1 MAKKTVADIELSG
14 KKVLVRVDF
23 NVPLDETGDLADA
36 LRIQAALPTLEYIL
50 ERGGALVLMSHLGR
64 PKGKVVPE
72 LSLKPVAQRLSQDLG
87 REVRLAPDCVG
98 AEVEVLAAGLQSG
111 EVLLLENLRFHAEE
125 EDNSA
130 AFARQ
135 LGQLG
140 DVYVNDAF
148 GAAHRAHAPTAAVT
162 EYTSEAV
169 SGFLMERE
177 IRYLDETIS
186 HPQRPFVAVL
196 GGAKVSGK
204 IEVIDHLL
212 AKVDALIIGGG
223 MAYTF
228 FKAMGLEIGDSLLE
242 EDLVEVAQRVMQQA
256 ERVGVELLLPSDS
269 VVADRFAADA
279 QIEIVTR
286 DAFAPG
292 WMGLD
297 IGPQTCKTFADKL
310 GAARTIVWNGPMG
323 VFELPPFAAG
333 TRALGE
339 AIARST
345 EQGAISVVGGGDTAS
360 ALAQAGL
367 SEKMTHIS
375 TGGGASLEAMAG
387 RELPGVAVLAE
398 K

>member
-1 MAKKTVADIELSG
+1 
-14 KKVLVRVDF
+14 
-23 NVPLDETGDLADA
+23 
-36 LRIQAALPTLEYIL
+36 
-50 ERGGALVLMSHLGR
+50 
-64 PKGKVVPE
+64 
-72 LSLKPVAQRLSQDLG
+72 
-87 REVRLAPDCVG
+87 
-98 AEVEVLAAGLQSG
+98 
-111 EVLLLENLRFHAEE
+111 
-125 EDNSA
+125 
-130 AFARQ
+130 
-135 LGQLG
+135 LG

-148 GAAHRAHAPTAAVT
+148 GAAHRAHASTAAVT

-323 VFELPPFAAG
+323 VFELAPFAAG

>member
-148 GAAHRAHAPTAAVT
+148 GAAHRAHASTAAVT

-228 FKAMGLEIGDSLLE
+228 FKAMGLEIGDSLME
-242 EDLVEVAQRVMQQA
+242 EDLVEVAQRVMQEA

-286 DAFAPG
+286 DAFAAG

-297 IGPQTCKTFADKL
+297 IGPQTCKVFADKL

-345 EQGAISVVGGGDTAS
+345 EQGAISVVGGGDTAA